1 VADPPSSEP
10 PSDGSGLDL
19 RRRLRRARYRLED
32 AGAAAKRFLK
42 ERTSRGREA
51 WAGLSE
57 ETRRRVALGA
67 GVVIAILLLALVLV
81 PALPCGLPGADSCPP
96 EDDVAELVPSDALL
110 YVHVNTDADSDQYE
124 QASELAGRLP
134 TLTQQ
139 VVAALPGAAGAGI
152 DYDRDVRPWL
162 GGEAAVALV
171 PGNGE
176 KVEQALMLEVG
187 DDNGAESFTG
197 ELVGRRTQGRDYEGV
212 EVKTKGDLSIAEI
225 SGFLTIGTEEALQA
239 VIDAQGDDGLS
250 LADDDAAE
258 EVADRLPDDSFATA
272 FVSQEGAA
280 DLFRAGAPL
289 GSFEVFVNS
298 DATIGAGAALI
309 AGDDGLEVETRS
321 VLDPERLEAS
331 PGFFGAFTEFDPGL
345 AGELSAGSLLYVGL
359 ADPEGSI
366 QALLRQASAE
376 SPGITKGFEK
386 FSKELKDDGDVSIE
400 REILPLLGGEVA
412 VGIEPPPKTGDRN
425 GAPEEESLPEGIEP
439 GGPAPIPE
447 EPGELDFTGVPYV
460 VFVADDVDE
469 DQARKTLADLQVPIA
484 KAFDADEGGQAPIFE
499 GADIAG
505 VQARSLRISPTVN
518 LTYAIFDE
526 KLVVATDPAGVEQVK
541 EGESSLADSDLYEGA
556 TEDFADELA
565 ALIYFNLGDLIALA
579 ERQGL
584 AEDTAYALFA
594 EEVRKLQA
602 LGLEVEPEDDALA
615 ARLRLTVER

>member
-1 VADPPSSEP
+1 MADPPSSEP
-10 PSDGSGLDL
+10 PSGGSGLDL

-32 AGAAAKRFLK
+32 AGAAATRFLK

-67 GVVIAILLLALVLV
+67 GVVIAILILALVLV
-81 PALPCGLPGADSCPP
+81 PALPCGLPGAGSCPP
-96 EDDVAELVPSDALL
+96 EDDIAELVPSDALL
-110 YVHVNTDADSDQYE
+110 YVHVNTDADTDQYE
-124 QASELAGRLP
+124 QASGLAGRLP
-134 TLTQQ
+134 TLAQQ
-139 VVAALPGAAGAGI
+139 VVSALPGAAGAGI

-171 PGNGE
+171 PGGGD

-225 SGFLTIGTEEALQA
+225 SGFLTIGTEEAVQA

-250 LADDDAAE
+250 LANDDAAE

-309 AGDDGLEVETRS
+309 ASDDGLEVETRS
-321 VLDPERLEAS
+321 VLDPERLETS

-345 AGELSAGSLLYVGL
+345 AEELSAGSLLYVGL

-376 SPGITKGFEK
+376 SPGITKGFET
-386 FSKELKDDGDVSIE
+386 FSEELKEDGDVSIE

-412 VGIEPPPKTGDRN
+412 VGIEPPPKTGEQN

-447 EPGELDFTGVPYV
+447 EPGELDFTGVPYL

-469 DQARKTLADLQVPIA
+469 EQARKALADLQVPIA
-484 KAFDADEGGQAPIFE
+484 KAFDADEGGQAPIFD

-505 VQARSLRISPTVN
+505 VPARSLRISPTVN

-526 KLVVATDPAGVEQVK
+526 TLVVATDPAGVEQVK
-541 EGESSLADSDLYEGA
+541 EGESSLSDSDLYEGA

-565 ALIYFNLGDLIALA
+565 TLVYFNLGDLIALA

-602 LGLEVEPEDDALA
+602 LGLEVEPSDDALA
-615 ARLRLTVER
+615 ARLRLTIER